1 MIAKTLQDMFKR
13 YRRPGDIVFA
23 VIFLAFSVFLL
34 SQLGAETKV
43 VKRTKWFAQPALWP
57 TVAIW
62 GMVIFS
68 ALHLLGSV
76 LSPRIPGR
84 WKEVGF
90 WLLSLE
96 YVAYFLVYVVAV
108 PWLGY
113 LPSTILFVVFLALRT
128 GFHSAMV
135 LSLSVA
141 FAVIVAVLFRA
152 LLQVNIPAG
161 QLYEHLPD
169 SIRVF
174 ALTYL

>member
-1 MIAKTLQDMFKR
+1 MIAKTLQDMFRR

-23 VIFLAFSVFLL
+23 VLFLLFALFLL
-34 SQLGAETKV
+34 SQLGTETQI

-57 TVAIW
+57 TIAIW
-62 GMVIFS
+62 GMVVFS

-84 WKEVGF
+84 WREVGF
-90 WLLSLE
+90 WLMSLE
-96 YVAYFLVYVVAV
+96 YVVYFLIYVVVV

-113 LPSTILFVVFLALRT
+113 LPATMLFTAFLAVRT
-128 GFHSAMV
+128 GFNSPK
-135 LSLSVA
+135 L
-141 FAVIVAVLFRA
+141 VAVAMLFGAVVAVVFRA
-152 LLQVNIPAG
+152 FLQVNIPAG
-161 QLYEHLPD
+161 RLYETLPD

>member
-1 MIAKTLQDMFKR
+1 MIAKTLQDMFRR

-23 VIFLAFSVFLL
+23 VIFLVFALFLL
-34 SQLGAETKV
+34 SQLGTETKV

-57 TVAIW
+57 TIAIW

-68 ALHLLGSV
+68 ALHLLGSF

-113 LPSTILFVVFLALRT
+113 LPSTILFVVFLCLRT
-128 GFHSAMV
+128 GFHSAGV
-135 LSLSVA
+135 LSLSVV
-141 FAVIVAVLFRA
+141 FAVVVAVLFRA

-161 QLYEHLPD
+161 QIYESLPD

>member
-1 MIAKTLQDMFKR
+1 MIAKTLQDMFRR

-23 VIFLAFSVFLL
+23 VIFLSFALFLL
-34 SQLGAETKV
+34 SQLGTETKV

-68 ALHLLGSV
+68 ALHLLGSA

-96 YVAYFLVYVVAV
+96 YVAYFLIYVVAV

-113 LPSTILFVVFLALRT
+113 LPSTILFVVFLAIRT
-128 GFHSAMV
+128 GFRSAGILG
-135 LSLSVA
+135 LSA
-141 FAVIVAVLFRA
+141 IFAVVVAVLFRA

-161 QLYEHLPD
+161 KMYEQLPD